1 MILKE
6 QAAIITTLLN
16 DIAEDEN
23 FDIQFYITDTHQEY
37 QSDYTI
43 EDEKYI
49 PGILRR
55 LDPFVPKSPSGI
67 IADYLEI
74 ELYIPFEHRDS

>member
-23 FDIQFYITDTHQEY
+23 FDIQFLYNR
-37 QSDYTI
+37 YTSRI
-43 EDEKYI
+43 SK
-49 PGILRR
+49 
-55 LDPFVPKSPSGI
+55 
-67 IADYLEI
+67 
-74 ELYIPFEHRDS
+74 